1 MRRFLVWMA
10 AGALVGAVAPAGLA
24 AQGYGI
30 YEHSSCMMGRAGTG
44 TASPCADASAIFY
57 NPAGIIGSGRGVL
70 SAGLTYIGP
79 KGNFTNDIT
88 GNKSEMN
95 NLKFYIPHLYY
106 ARDLGGGYSAGLG
119 VFAPYGLT
127 TDWGNSFEGRFLG
140 YKSKIQSIYV
150 QPTFAARITSTIK
163 VGGGFDFSFVSVN
176 LRQRVDLAG
185 QRVPSA
191 LVAPGT
197 TFGNLGVPVGTD
209 FADVNL
215 EGKGTG
221 VGFNMGVIWQAH
233 PRVAL
238 GLRFLSQQEI
248 YINKADATITQ
259 VPTNILLTAGNP
271 FGAPPGTPLD
281 AVVAGQFLPDSTLD
295 DQTGSTKLTFPSQLV
310 FGVTVKATPRLNILG
325 DVQWVNWKKF
335 ETLALQFE
343 RLPQRIIT
351 ESYVNTVGY
360 RIGGEYMVNDKYTA
374 RIGFLSHGAAAP
386 DQTVTPNLPEG
397 PRTEYT
403 AGVGATLTPKLHLD
417 VSYQYIDQAD
427 RRGRTTD
434 GGLAVPTAAVNNGL
448 YTFNASLIGATLT
461 YKF

>member
-10 AGALVGAVAPAGLA
+10 AGALAGAVAPAGLA

-30 YEHSSCMMGRAGTG
+30 YEHSSCMMSRAGTG
-44 TASPCADASAIFY
+44 TASPCADGSAIFY

-70 SAGLTYIGP
+70 SAGVTYIGP
-79 KGNFTNDIT
+79 KGSFTNDIT
-88 GNKSEMN
+88 GTKSGLD

-106 ARDLGGGYSAGLG
+106 ARDLGNGYSAGLG

-127 TDWGNSFEGRFLG
+127 TDWGNTFEGRFLG
-140 YKSKIQSIYV
+140 YRSKIQSIYV
-150 QPTFAARITSTIK
+150 QPTFAARINSTIK

-176 LRQRVDLAG
+176 LRQRADLW
-185 QRVPSA
+185 STA
-191 LVAPGT
+191 LAPGVT
-197 TFGNLGVPVGTD
+197 GGNLGFSKGTD
-209 FADVNL
+209 FADINL

-221 VGFNMGVIWQAH
+221 LGFNLGVMWQAH

-238 GLRFLSQQEI
+238 GARYLSQQEI

-259 VPTNILLTAGNP
+259 IATGLTLAAGNP
-271 FGAPPGTPLD
+271 LGLPAGTPVD
-281 AVVAGQFLPDSTLD
+281 AVVAPQFTGAGALVN
-295 DQTGSTKLTFPSQLV
+295 QTGSTKLTFPSQFV

-325 DVQWVNWKKF
+325 DLQWVNWKKF

-403 AGVGATLTPKLHLD
+403 AGVGASLTPKFHLD
-417 VSYQYIDQAD
+417 VAYQYIDQAD